1 MKVLFLASVF
11 TAAMVPF
18 AAAAETDAPCQ
29 LEEDRRVP
37 QVRINTDAPGGSAP
51 AAPVARQT
59 NAPRSASDA
68 QVAQREAD
76 AAARAFAERRRSG
89 KRIPDAELIGPRGA
103 L

>member
-1 MKVLFLASVF
+1 MKVLVLASVF

-29 LEEDRRVP
+29 TEEDRRVP
-37 QVRINTDAPGGSAP
+37 QVRINTDVPGGSAP
-51 AAPVARQT
+51 PAPTARQT
-59 NAPRSASDA
+59 TAPRPTDA